1 MKEFRWPQPKELKT
15 QLSDLLLKVDQ
26 IDENQLVV
34 YDTVDSIYIGVS
46 DIQEQDKKYVFKKE
60 HKLYQSFQQEN
71 HIFGFN
77 KKLAP
82 TLTSS
87 GAYSRIK
94 VMDVER
100 KNMEIFIWPEKQ
112 EYKPKLKDVLEGKV
126 DEKYYLSQEKLES
139 ISKWNAQQD
148 PFKNMIKSDNN
159 QYFGTLTT
167 RDGDEQSGMKLVMD
181 KEPITNI
188 FTSGHHGGK
197 VNDPEN
203 VAPTFKENH
212 GNGLFIKEATKKGF
226 AEAKDGDGV
235 YINRPHQKRGV
246 VQKDMIQ
253 TIKTQPDVGVVINQ
267 QGAVLKFNGKE
278 DGKVATIENTKLVRD
293 TAKRVYKG
301 WHPTIQTKDA
311 GDNILENETL
321 RIRKITPRESLRL
334 MGLDDKRIDLIQESG
349 LISHNKQYFIAGN
362 SIVVSVLEAIF
373 KNIDFPKDRPLKVL
387 ETFSGYGSQTV
398 ALENL
403 GYEIDGDISEWFIDA
418 IVAYALLHHND
429 DFYRL
434 YNSYKNN
441 ESLDKETLLKKL
453 SKWTLS
459 TDSKKPNNLKR
470 KTEDELK
477 VILAAQNVSNNK
489 GSILDIKGKDLRQ
502 YDLLTYS
509 FPCQDLSLAGKGKG
523 MSKGD
528 NTRSGLL
535 WEVERIL
542 EELNEENKLPKVL
555 LMENVPQV
563 HGSAHIGDFNKW
575 QSKLNDLGYK
585 NTWRDL
591 NSKDFGVP
599 QNRNRTFMV
608 SILDGKVEDEST
620 LQLELDLF

>member
-1 MKEFRWPQPKELKT
+1 MKEFKWPQPKELKT
-15 QLSDLLLKVDQ
+15 QLSDLLLRVDQ

-34 YDTVDSIYIGVS
+34 YDTANSILVSIGLS

-71 HIFGFN
+71 HIFGFK

-94 VMDVER
+94 VIDVER
-100 KNMEIFIWPEKQ
+100 KKMEIFIWPEKQ
-112 EYKPKLKDVLEGKV
+112 GYKPKLKDVLDGKV

-167 RDGDEQSGMKLVMD
+167 RDGDEQSGMKLVID
-181 KEPITNI
+181 KEPITNV
-188 FTSGHHGGK
+188 FTSRHHGGK
-197 VNDPEN
+197 VNDPKN

-226 AEAKDGDGV
+226 VEAKDGDN
-235 YINRPHQKRGV
+235 I
-246 VQKDMIQ
+246 
-253 TIKTQPDVGVVINQ
+253 
-267 QGAVLKFNGKE
+267 
-278 DGKVATIENTKLVRD
+278 IE
-293 TAKRVYKG
+293 
-301 WHPTIQTKDA
+301 I
-311 GDNILENETL
+311 ETL

-429 DFYRL
+429 EFHKL

-441 ESLDKETLLKKL
+441 ESLNKETLLKKL

-477 VILAAQNVSNNK
+477 AILAAQNVSNNK

-542 EELNEENKLPKVL
+542 EELNEEKKLPKVL

-608 SILDGKVEDEST
+608 SILDGEVEDEST